1 MFLPNIKV
9 LQMIVLLSIVSI
21 GVCEISWS
29 SHPDYQKGVPDSQS
43 TSLVMLPV
51 DMRTASIFPYFPY
64 SIYYDTG
71 EEVFD
76 KELDCFQPE
85 VVGYDGGNILVH
97 RCYVPRRESPEVTE
111 LQMQFKNSE
120 GQIYFSGF
128 LIYNT
133 PLPVMTRFKDIHYNV
148 SNFLPFFIRDSNE
161 YLDTPKMLFTFADD
175 MISSCNL
182 TSITPSGWW
191 ACNVSRDLQQQF
203 SPDPM
208 LEYQGMSWY
217 DTFIL
222 DMTYCP
228 DLEGEDFDGS
238 TDIVLTIESVLPDQI
253 FQEQSTYPDIIELK
267 LSSDD
272 SFSFNDL
279 DYYDDTLKICMG
291 NVEAEVYMCVSHEST
306 ISDRYSLDIS
316 EYTKGFFNYEQI
328 FDDAITNLSIRVVF
342 NEDWPHDV
350 APDGFFVSYAE
361 TNIYECIVLHTFLN
375 ATDTV
380 SLPKVTS
387 ISPNLVEY
395 IGSNPGYGV
404 DIALTIGDYSEVYPS
419 YNDPT
424 SQVSQTI
431 TRMVLGKDNPLDNVN
446 VPTECSGQTTCLLNI
461 RLEKDALLE
470 RFSTTTFATYD
481 FGLPVGWWTG
491 NVPDEYINE
500 NSTLTFFV
508 VPSPVSLSTTSLP
521 VGVNT
526 SLEIKYQS
534 SQVPDLSRWTDLTP
548 KFVLYKGGSVTYEE
562 DLDLD
567 YSTLGDDLQFTV
579 QTSSNIVLGTIDT
592 YEIEVYWTGT
602 RSDNTDIPVAISS
615 YITQR
620 VESINFDELS
630 VALSGKELTITMD
643 SPANTINGVNSVIRF
658 INVDDTASYIDV
670 NTKSVDGATIVVA
683 TPFFSAGKTVSLL
696 YSPNGIDFLEISSSD
711 PTLTYVEGSEIEIS
725 KLSEYLLTPF
735 CDLTEPE
742 VNLTIFH
749 EAPIPTATNETVFSI
764 ILTDQLDDVVH
775 TQTIASDDVS
785 EDLKTFIVRFNT
797 ASMCSKLSL
806 GSYTIE
812 MSAEISPIYSFEPV
826 TIYVTYP
833 PTFTSLE
840 FAEHYQYGQVV
851 NYLIGEGFT
860 AFVGSAASTKP
871 KLRFNGTYEDLIGES
886 DAIITF
892 MNATH
897 ANFTV
902 PSFRYS
908 IEADVFV
915 SLFADDFELTNMTFE
930 FNKCELGQQATTFE
944 DVCTNC
950 SIGTYADER
959 GAIQCAD
966 APEGTY
972 VNTTAAATYHTC
984 PDHSSSAQ
992 HSTSVMDCYCNSGYY
1007 GAVGGPCYS
1016 CPSHAT
1022 CDAPNNR
1029 WPIPEEGAYRDEVD
1043 FALISLCQPEE
1054 ACLGF
1059 VAANCSSDACT
1070 TQCASGYIGDRC
1082 ASCDEGYYKTDESCA
1097 ECPSSSGQTG
1107 IMTFLSLTGMYIL
1120 IVLQSASDE
1129 ISDDIG
1135 DFWELVSS
1143 DSFSK
1148 GMKRIGR
1155 LVKFSKLAV
1164 FINFSQILGLFQT
1177 FNLDLGALQSFFSSI
1192 FNFFKET
1199 FSFDFLNFT
1208 VNPQCVTP
1216 LTFYDYYIVKLL
1228 LLPICFAVLFFI
1240 GCLIW
1245 LLPRILGCCKCMKDR
1260 KKPFVN
1266 VFDKVVSAF
1275 VLIAIYTYTFISDS
1289 IISIR
1294 NCYSP
1299 SGGDL
1304 QVLFRA
1310 PDVVCYDDKW
1320 NSFQPYFYLGVAVYV
1335 IGVPFTLAFILNRL
1349 NKKKALNKPKAKAL
1363 LGCLYSNYKPESYMF
1378 EIAVMCKKLVIIMT
1392 TVLFADQ
1399 TEGSMVALLF
1409 LFAFLLAHTRL
1420 LPYDDYRDNLLEF
1433 VSLLTL
1439 FVTLLAMILMNSNI
1453 SDRSKTWIGV
1463 IDFILVLSN
1472 VILFLWMFYGQIKD
1486 LCRNDDE
1493 LTKENSEK
1501 RLLDTSPSLL
1511 NIGDSK
1517 IELSNEESVKFKELL
1532 EQWRKEGKEKDSPSE
1547 SETEEQLGRVCE
1559 SEELSDEELESIANA
1574 TDVSMVDVLALDM
1587 EEMEELSEVP
1597 EFTDMERDYSPLA
1610 PLDDMPRVKSME
1622 KTLSAI
1628 HLDDEVNDVKSIM
1641 MGTIAGG
1648 PQHDTDA
1655 EESVPF
1661 Y

>member
-1 MFLPNIKV
+1 MRESTNFKQSGISVFKNLGIKLFLLFVVFSLTKGAFQWSTDPKYPVPTPDPNKLTLVTLPIQKQSWEYIDTSYNVFYSPAGGELEELSCFYPEIIGDLLLFRCYIPKRSGTV
-9 LQMIVLLSIVSI
+9 LYHVPL
-21 GVCEISWS
+21 EIRNGTNS
-29 SHPDYQKGVPDSQS
+29 GVPFSDIF
-43 TSLVMLPV
+43 TYAFPV
-51 DMRTASIFPYFPY
+51 VSPLRFYNIFY
-64 SIYYDTG
+64 SVA
-71 EEVFD
+71 E
-76 KELDCFQPE
+76 KLA
-85 VVGYDGGNILVH
+85 
-97 RCYVPRRESPEVTE
+97 
-111 LQMQFKNSE
+111 
-120 GQIYFSGF
+120 
-128 LIYNT
+128 
-133 PLPVMTRFKDIHYNV
+133 
-148 SNFLPFFIRDSNE
+148 FFIENTNE
-161 YLDTPKMLFTFADD
+161 NDVGLTMLGYIYDESMSFYASLDFLNEK
-175 MISSCNL
+175 
-182 TSITPSGWW
+182 GWW
-191 ACNVSRDLQQQF
+191 VTTTENIQI
-203 SPDPM
+203 SPDSSGPVT
-208 LEYQGMSWY
+208 LEYQGTPWY
-217 DTFIL
+217 KTTYDINYQGITMVEGGGIQTKLVKIASVSPSKIFIQQAS
-222 DMTYCP
+222 
-228 DLEGEDFDGS
+228 F
-238 TDIVLTIESVLPDQI
+238 
-253 FQEQSTYPDIIELK
+253 PDIIELRI
-267 LSSDD
+267 SAEEGIEYSD
-272 SFSFNDL
+272 L
-279 DYYDDTLKICMG
+279 EYYEETLKICMG
-291 NVEAEVYMCVSHEST
+291 NVEGWVHMCVYHESMIT
-306 ISDRYSLDIS
+306 NRYSLDLS
-316 EYTKGFFNYEQI
+316 QHSTGFFSYEQI
-328 FDDAITNLSIRVVF
+328 FDDGESNLSIRVFF
-342 NEDWPHDV
+342 NQDWPHDIQ
-350 APDGFFVSYAE
+350 PDAFFVSYE
-361 TNIYECIVLHTFLN
+361 GTDFYECIQFYTFIDASTN
-375 ATDTV
+375 FGF
-380 SLPKVTS
+380 PKVTS
-387 ISPNLVEY
+387 ISPYLVEY
-395 IGSNPGYGV
+395 IGSDPGYQATV
-404 DIALTIGDYSEVYPS
+404 DVTISNFTSNEFPS
-419 YNDPT
+419 YTDPT
-424 SQVSQTI
+424 NEAIQVV
-431 TRMVLGKDNPLDNVN
+431 TRIMIGKDNPLDNVD
-446 VPTECSGQTTCLLNI
+446 VPGQCSGLDTCVLGLK
-461 RLEKDALLE
+461 LERDVLVE

-481 FGLPVGWWTG
+481 FELPVSWWSG
-491 NVPDEYINE
+491 NVPVDYSAE
-500 NSTLTFFV
+500 NSSVTFFV
-508 VPSPVSLSTTSLP
+508 VPAPISLSTTSLP

-526 SLEIKYQS
+526 SLEINYQS

-548 KFVLYKGGSVTYEE
+548 KFVLYKGGSVIYEE
-562 DLDLD
+562 ELDLD
-567 YSTLGDDLQFTV
+567 YSTINHDLQFTV
-579 QTSSNIVLGTIDT
+579 QTSSNIVLSTIDT
-592 YEIEVYWTGT
+592 YEIEVFWTGA
-602 RSDNTDIPVAISS
+602 RSDNNAIPVEIGSF
-615 YITQR
+615 ITQR
-620 VESINFDELS
+620 VESISFGEIG
-630 VALSGKELTITMD
+630 VAQSGKELTITMD
-643 SPANTINGVNSVIRF
+643 SVANTINGVNSVIRF
-658 INVDDTASYIDV
+658 INVDDTASFIDV
-670 NTKSVDGATIVVA
+670 NPKSVDGATIVVV

-711 PTLTYVEGSEIEIS
+711 PTLTYVDGSSIEIS
-725 KLSEYLLTPF
+725 KLSEFLITPF
-735 CDLTEPE
+735 CDVSEPE
-742 VNLTIFH
+742 VNLTIFY
-749 EAPIPTATNETVFSI
+749 EATIPTATNETVFGI
-764 ILTDQLDDVVH
+764 IITDYLDQVVH
-775 TQTIASDDVS
+775 NQTIASDNVS

-797 ASMCSKLSL
+797 SSMCAKLSL

-812 MSAEISPIYSFEPV
+812 MSANISPIYSFEPV
-826 TIYVTYP
+826 TIYVTNP

-851 NYLIGEGFT
+851 NYLIGDGFT
-860 AFVGSAASTKP
+860 AFVGSDTSTKP
-871 KLRFNGTYEDLIGES
+871 KLRFNGTYEGLVGES

-897 ANFTV
+897 ASFTV

-908 IEADVFV
+908 VVANVYI
-915 SLFADDFELTNMTFE
+915 SLFSNDYGVTDMTFE
-930 FNKCELGQQATTFE
+930 FKKCELGQYATTFE

-950 SIGTYADER
+950 LNGTYSDER
-959 GAIQCAD
+959 GASECTD

-992 HSTSVMDCYCNSGYY
+992 RSTSVLDCYCSSGYY

-1022 CDAPNNR
+1022 CKAPNNR

-1070 TQCASGYIGDRC
+1070 TQCAGGYIGDRC

-1107 IMTFLSLTGMYIL
+1107 IMTFLSLTAMYIL

-1199 FSFDFLNFT
+1199 FSFDFLSFT

-1216 LTFYDYYIVKLL
+1216 LTFYDYYVVKLL

-1299 SGGDL
+1299 ADGDL

-1310 PDVVCYDDKW
+1310 PDIACYDDKW
-1320 NSFQPYFYLGVAVYV
+1320 NSFQPFFYLGVVVYV
-1335 IGVPFTLAFILNRL
+1335 IGVPFTLALILNRL
-1349 NKKKALNKPKAKAL
+1349 NKKKALDKPKAKAL
-1363 LGCLYSNYKPESYMF
+1363 LGTLYSNYKPESYMF

-1463 IDFILVLSN
+1463 LDFILVLSN
-1472 VILFLWMFYGQIKD
+1472 VILFLWMFYGQIKE
-1486 LCRNDDE
+1486 LCSNDEE
-1493 LTKENSEK
+1493 LTKKN
-1501 RLLDTSPSLL
+1501 RLLDRSASMLTLADSSIHLTTEETLKVKMLL
-1511 NIGDSK
+1511 N
-1517 IELSNEESVKFKELL
+1517 V
-1532 EQWRKEGKEKDSPSE
+1532 WRMEKKDDE
-1547 SETEEQLGRVCE
+1547 KQLDRVCV
-1559 SEELSDEELESIANA
+1559 SEELSDEELESIADA

-1597 EFTDMERDYSPLA
+1597 EFTDSDYSPLA
-1610 PLDDMPRVKSME
+1610 PLDDMPNVKGME

-1628 HLDDEVNDVKSIM
+1628 NLDEANDVKSIM

-1648 PQHDTDA
+1648 PQYDTDA
-1655 EESVPF
+1655 EESIPF
-1661 Y
+1661 N